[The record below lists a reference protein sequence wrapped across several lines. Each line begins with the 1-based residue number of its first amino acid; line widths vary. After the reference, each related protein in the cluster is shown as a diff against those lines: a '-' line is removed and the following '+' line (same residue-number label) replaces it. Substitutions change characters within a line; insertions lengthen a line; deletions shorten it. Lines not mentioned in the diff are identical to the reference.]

1 MICGSEMAVWP
12 ESFSRSF
19 TINCYYTQVDLS
31 LSPKDEGQILTSALG
46 RANLVDS

>member
-19 TINCYYTQVDLS
+19 TINCYTQADLS
-31 LSPKDEGQILTSALG
+31 LLPNDEGQILTSALG
-46 RANLVDS
+46 RPSLVDS